1 MQPEK
6 NEFSAA
12 RRPLDVEDYID
23 VARRHKAWILGP
35 AFFGL
40 VLAVVVAFLWPDTYI
55 SEAVIRVV
63 PPVVP
68 EKYVQPNVNMAMDQR
83 INSMALEIL
92 SKSSLT
98 NIITTYNLYPAE
110 RNRLPME
117 DVVEDMRNEIKVG
130 NVYNLQ
136 RGRNMTAFA
145 ISFAYNNRYTA
156 QKVTQD
162 LVGRFIDANIRTR
175 ANQSVSTTT
184 FLNDQWEAAK
194 KELDEKERKLSD
206 FKARNQGRLP
216 DQADANL
223 QRLTAVDTQI
233 TGVNASIN
241 RAQQERLLMESQL
254 ESLRKQLAQ
263 AAQTAPPPEHSSVQR
278 EANQRIAALDRDI
291 SALEMN
297 LTALRERY
305 TEAHPDVETV
315 KKRIATLQETRADL
329 VKKEEQRDKDREKEA
344 EKQKQLAA
352 NAPRRVDAATMKE
365 IQALQLA
372 ADQRVALMRAKDLEI
387 DGLRKELQ
395 KLEAQA
401 KDRRALMAANPINEG
416 EYSMLLQDRELARK
430 RYDELNSMLAQ
441 SQVATDLENRKQGET
456 LELLDPASLPQTPTA
471 PKRWLIIGVGFALGI
486 MVGVSLAGAREMKDT
501 SLKNLKDVRAYT
513 QLAVLASVPLLEN
526 DLVVRRRRRLTWLMW
541 STACFIG
548 IAVMT
553 ASVVYYSSTRS

>member
-6 NEFSAA
+6 NEFSVA

-23 VARRHKAWILGP
+23 IARRHKAWILGP
-35 AFFGL
+35 MFFGL
-40 VLAVVVAFLWPDTYI
+40 VIAVVVAFLWPDTYV

-68 EKYVQPNVNMAMDQR
+68 EKYVQSNVNVAMDQR

-92 SKSSLT
+92 AKSSLT
-98 NIITTYNLYPAE
+98 NIITTYNLYPSD

-117 DVVEDMRNEIKVG
+117 DVVEEMRSDIKVG
-130 NVYNLQ
+130 NVYNIQ

-175 ANQSVSTTT
+175 ATQSVSTTT
-184 FLNDQWEAAK
+184 FLNDQWETAK
-194 KELDEKERKLSD
+194 KELDEKERKLAD

-216 DQADANL
+216 DQAESNL
-223 QRLTAVDTQI
+223 QRLTAIESQI
-233 TGVNASIN
+233 TSVNTSIN
-241 RAQQERLLMESQL
+241 RAQQEKLLLESQL
-254 ESLRKQLAQ
+254 DSIRKQLS
-263 AAQTAPPPEHSSVQR
+263 QTVQSAPSSEQSVVQR
-278 EANQRIAALDRDI
+278 EANQRIAQLDRDI
-291 SALEMN
+291 STLEMN

-305 TEAHPDVETV
+305 TEAHPDVEMV
-315 KKRIATLQETRADL
+315 KKRLATLQTTRADL
-329 VKKEEQRDKDREKEA
+329 MKKEEQLDKERAKEA
-344 EKQKQLAA
+344 EKQKQAA
-352 NAPRRVDAATMKE
+352 AGAPKRIDAATAKE
-365 IQALQLA
+365 IQGYQLA
-372 ADQRVALMRAKDLEI
+372 ADQRVAMLRAKDLEI
-387 DGLRKELQ
+387 DELRKELQ

-401 KDRRALMAANPINEG
+401 KDRRALLTASPINEG
-416 EYSMLLQDRELARK
+416 EYTILLQDRDLARK
-430 RYDELNSMLAQ
+430 RYDELNAMLAQ

-526 DLVVRRRRRLTWLMW
+526 DLVVRRRRRLTWLVW
-541 STACFIG
+541 STACLVG

-553 ASVVYYSSTRS
+553 ASVIYYSSTRG